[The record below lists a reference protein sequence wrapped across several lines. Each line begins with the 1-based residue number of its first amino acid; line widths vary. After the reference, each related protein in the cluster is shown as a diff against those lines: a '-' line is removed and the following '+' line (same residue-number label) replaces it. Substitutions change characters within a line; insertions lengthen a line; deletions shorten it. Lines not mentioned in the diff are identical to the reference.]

1 MKPLT
6 LQRGYNNVFY
16 FVQAIGEADSIVNE
30 MKLTMT
36 SAEWDFQLLEVHKV
50 SEGRVIALELDPE
63 NLSKTDSAYSFK
75 NTLID

>member
-1 MKPLT
+1 
-6 LQRGYNNVFY
+6 
-16 FVQAIGEADSIVNE
+16 
-30 MKLTMT
+30 MT